1 MWDSRYSSPDYV
13 YGTAPNTFLAGVSDR
28 IRPGGKVLSLAEG
41 EGRNA
46 VYLATKGYDVT
57 GVDSSRVGL
66 EKAQRLAAQQSVHI
80 TTQVANL
87 ADYAIEPAS
96 WDGIVSIFCHL
107 PSHVRATLH
116 RKVVAGLRPGS
127 VFILEAYTPR
137 QLALKTGGPSQ
148 ADLMP
153 DLAALRVEL
162 AGLRLEHAVEIE
174 RDVVEGQGH
183 FGRGAVVQIV
193 GVKDE

>member
-13 YGTAPNTFLAGVSDR
+13 YGTAPNTFLTEVSDR
-28 IRPGGKVLSLAEG
+28 IPSGGKVLSLAEG

-46 VYLATKGYDVT
+46 VYLATKGYEVT

-80 TTQVANL
+80 TTQVADL
-87 ADYAIEPAS
+87 ADFEIEPNS

-107 PSHVRATLH
+107 PSQVRAALH
-116 RKVVAGLRPGS
+116 RQVVAGLKPGG
-127 VFILEAYTPR
+127 VFILEAYSPR
-137 QLALKTGGPSQ
+137 QLAFKTGGPSQ

-162 AGLRLEHAVEIE
+162 AGLRLEHAVETE
-174 RDVVEGQGH
+174 RDVLEGQFH

-193 GVKDE
+193 GIKDE